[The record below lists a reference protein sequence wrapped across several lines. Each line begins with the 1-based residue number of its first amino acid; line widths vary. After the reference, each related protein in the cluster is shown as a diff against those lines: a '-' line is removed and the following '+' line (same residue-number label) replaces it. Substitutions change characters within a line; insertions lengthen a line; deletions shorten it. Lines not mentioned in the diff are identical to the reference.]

1 MQQMQHGRDAEKRC
15 ILALTWV
22 AFRLALPLKLSLEKE
37 TKTGDQ
43 PRHGV
48 GCEWPCAL
56 WMPSV
61 GCVSC
66 CIIAS
71 TDIHTWILTP
81 GLPSRG
87 PGKPGRFQPR
97 VGRHSSMLRIMI
109 PGRAGT
115 ETTVPLQSSP
125 PVVFSSRTRELDSG
139 GYRPTPNERRRQ
151 AGWSHVLPAA
161 RLTLHHG
168 VRVGEKLGS
177 LGRHGTLVGE
187 TS

>member
-1 MQQMQHGRDAEKRC
+1 MGGFPPCPATQ
-15 ILALTWV
+15 
-22 AFRLALPLKLSLEKE
+22 LPLKKE

-43 PRHGV
+43 PRQGV

-56 WMPSV
+56 WMPPV

-66 CIIAS
+66 CTIAS

-81 GLPSRG
+81 GLQSRG

-115 ETTVPLQSSP
+115 ETAVPLQSSP
-125 PVVFSSRTRELDSG
+125 LMVFSSRTRELDSG

-151 AGWSHVLPAA
+151 AGWSHVLPGCATDPPS
-161 RLTLHHG
+161 RRSRG
-168 VRVGEKLGS
+168 
-177 LGRHGTLVGE
+177 
-187 TS
+187 